1 MADRPAAE
9 DVPWA
14 TATSAGAGLV
24 MGPLWQVDVRSWRGA
39 RERDDH
45 VTANALHAYA
55 RVSGS
60 LPRDRGTETR
70 TKHALPTVGTDVE
83 RELRREAAVLIETD
97 LTGLPVLVVGPPG
110 LTAASVRR
118 YERAGA
124 VVSVAASPADVTAR
138 ACEGARLGVLVGPAS
153 TWDSAR
159 AALAGRCPVVT
170 EPVPDAP
177 RGRVVLVGAGPGGL
191 ELMTLA
197 GIRAL
202 GDADVVLTDR
212 LAEVGDVQALAPGAE
227 VVDVGKRPGH
237 HAVPQDEIE
246 RLMVE
251 RALAGSTVVRL
262 KGGDPYVFGRGGEEV
277 AAAVQAGLPVTVIPG
292 VSSAVG
298 VPGSAGIPVTH
309 RGVSHAFTVVS
320 GHVPL
325 EPEQARALADLGGTV
340 VLLMGM
346 HNLVPLTTALV
357 GGGLPVDTPA
367 AVVERG
373 FSPDQRS
380 IVGTLGT
387 LPDLA
392 ARAGASSPSVIV
404 VGDVVRQSAVW
415 AARVGAEPADEVVL
429 DVVA

>member
-1 MADRPAAE
+1 M
-9 DVPWA
+9 
-14 TATSAGAGLV
+14 
-24 MGPLWQVDVRSWRGA
+24 
-39 RERDDH
+39 
-45 VTANALHAYA
+45 
-55 RVSGS
+55 
-60 LPRDRGTETR
+60 
-70 TKHALPTVGTDVE
+70 E

-97 LTGLPVLVVGPPG
+97 LMGLPVLVVGPPG
-110 LTAASVRR
+110 LTASTVRR

-124 VVSVAASPADVTAR
+124 VVSVVTAPGGVTGE
-138 ACEGARLGVLVGPAS
+138 ACARARLGVLVGPAS
-153 TWDSAR
+153 TWATAR
-159 AALAGRCPVVT
+159 AALAGRCPVVN

-202 GDADVVLTDR
+202 ADADVVLTDR
-212 LAEVGDVQALAPGAE
+212 LAEVGDVAALAPGAE

-277 AAAVQAGLPVTVIPG
+277 AAAVQAGLPVTVLPG

-309 RGVSHAFTVVS
+309 RGVSHTFTVVS

-325 EPEQARALADLGGTV
+325 EPEQARALAGLGGTV

-357 GGGLPVDTPA
+357 RGGLAVDTPA

-387 LPDLA
+387 LPDLVSR
-392 ARAGASSPSVIV
+392 ARASSPSVIV
-404 VGDVVRQSAVW
+404 VGEVVRQSAVW
-415 AARVGAEPADEVVL
+415 AARRVVAPPADKIVL